1 MSFYAHRERNKE
13 ENMPWDWIDCGIKK
27 DFLWLEWQRALQGV
41 TIDDCRSSGCHN
53 CGLQEVCKKLNEEKN
68 NKEANVKECIID

>member
-1 MSFYAHRERNKE
+1 MAFQKCQIDMSFYAHRERNKE
-13 ENMPWDWIDCGIKK
+13 ENMPWDLIDCGITK

-53 CGLQEVCKKLNEEKN
+53 CGLQELCKKLNEEK
-68 NKEANVKECIID
+68 K